1 MVVAIFKMI
10 FIMLID
16 RIIYTIASF
25 KSFEGDIEDYEQETT
40 RVTVV
45 EEGEETSSRVFS
57 TALENESILDIHLN
71 KRKRTDKKLAGDI
84 ILIDYDEKEQ
94 IIEIKDPSRWKL
106 NKIEEQRN

>member
-1 MVVAIFKMI
+1 
-10 FIMLID
+10 MLID

-57 TALENESILDIHLN
+57 TAL
-71 KRKRTDKKLAGDI
+71 
-84 ILIDYDEKEQ
+84 
-94 IIEIKDPSRWKL
+94 
-106 NKIEEQRN
+106 